1 MVANIYVLNSNYTK
15 AKSLYRN
22 CLKSA
27 PKAEMEAQILN
38 NLAFACWKH
47 EEMLKKN
54 PELFESEASSILK
67 DGQYVVNYL
76 K

>member
-1 MVANIYVLNSNYTK
+1 MLANIYVLNSNYSK

-47 EEMLKKN
+47 EEIIKKN
-54 PELFESEASSILK
+54 EDLLDSETISI
-67 DGQYVVNYL
+67 
-76 K
+76 